1 MFECFDLRPLHCIFF
16 LLFTT
21 TKKTRVV
28 LRFSTNIMLKIY
40 TGADPARVEI
50 KTHGR
55 KLNKLISSSILKIS
69 MSISPNIRAHQHALE
84 RILDMDRLKT
94 SIEKKKKS
102 T

>member
-1 MFECFDLRPLHCIFF
+1 
-16 LLFTT
+16 
-21 TKKTRVV
+21 
-28 LRFSTNIMLKIY
+28 MLKIY

-94 SIEKKKKS
+94 
-102 T
+102 